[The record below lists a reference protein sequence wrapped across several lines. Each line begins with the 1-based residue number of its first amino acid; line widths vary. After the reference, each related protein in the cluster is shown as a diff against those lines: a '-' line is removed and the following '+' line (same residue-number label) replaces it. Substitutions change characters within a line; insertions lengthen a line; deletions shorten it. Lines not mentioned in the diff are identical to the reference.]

1 MTCRML
7 SLQLKFLN
15 VYCVCDDMYYYHHYQ
30 RVCNVI
36 VLSAFLQA
44 SKTAQQET
52 SDQLL
57 ALQKERDKRIEEWQE
72 INKVSTVVKISDKY
86 QTDSIKIEFYLFQ
99 NNYI

>member
-7 SLQLKFLN
+7 SFQLNFLN
-15 VYCVCDDMYYYHHYQ
+15 VYCVCDDICIIIIIIN
-30 RVCNVI
+30 RECDLI
-36 VLSAFLQA
+36 VLSALLQA

-86 QTDSIKIEFYLFQ
+86 QTDSIKI
-99 NNYI
+99 

>member
-1 MTCRML
+1 
-7 SLQLKFLN
+7 
-15 VYCVCDDMYYYHHYQ
+15 MYYHYHYHKE
-30 RVCNVI
+30 CNLI
-36 VLSAFLQA
+36 VLFASLQA

-86 QTDSIKIEFYLFQ
+86 QTNSIKIEFDLF
-99 NNYI
+99 

>member
-1 MTCRML
+1 MCTVFVMTCIIIIIIRE
-7 SLQLKFLN
+7 
-15 VYCVCDDMYYYHHYQ
+15 CDL
-30 RVCNVI
+30 I
-36 VLSAFLQA
+36 VLPAFLQA

-72 INKVSTVVKISDKY
+72 INKVSTVVKLSDKY

-99 NNYI
+99 NKYI